1 MSVVLERR
9 EPDPQPTTHSLRDR
23 ARTPP
28 RLQFV
33 TNGSEEARNGTRS
46 RRSSRSSESPRSEL
60 SSAGDAAT
68 HKGDVGVAPAD
79 RAAEHAICRGRLV
92 GWLFRPLLS
101 DAFAMASLT
110 RALSILGLGGKEQA
124 GVLVRDMAAWFLA
137 LPVGRA
143 ADITVGREAQNCPVL
158 RWLKG
163 IIILVS
169 SSSSSSS
176 APLAAWDSTSTGP
189 QRGKELENEK
199 STLAKNGRTFDLFGD
214 PLDEDAG
221 SDGEGSTSDGS
232 GGGSTGVAE
241 NASVRPNAAGS
252 DERRDEQE
260 AGSDGE
266 NFEADAEEVLRPMYE
281 ACAASERLE
290 NASMLSVVVAEALT
304 ACREKLEESSLGEV
318 ALGGE
323 EAWATL
329 ARRLRLCL
337 FVDHRLHWGMRVEL
351 RWECA
356 RGAEIPKFIEAVED
370 VARFLRHG
378 RGHEVFSIFWS
389 TFKKTGPDC
398 FDVADRS
405 EMKFIESVLVKLVLI
420 QVYTICLLLYQL
432 ATPLTK
438 IKRPQRSGGGG
449 SIHERCFFRLCL
461 CGGGILMTC
470 RAILLDI
477 VSCVLR

>member
-1 MSVVLERR
+1 MSVVLEGRQ
-9 EPDPQPTTHSLRDR
+9 PDPRPTTHALNDR
-23 ARTPP
+23 GRTPP

-33 TNGSEEARNGTRS
+33 TNAEERSGSEEVRSSARS

-68 HKGDVGVAPAD
+68 HKGDVGGAPAD
-79 RAAEHAICRGRLV
+79 RAARHAVSRERLV

-110 RALSILGLGGKEQA
+110 QALSILGLGGKEQA
-124 GVLVRDMAAWFLA
+124 GILVRDMAAWFLA

-163 IIILVS
+163 IILLVS

-176 APLAAWDSTSTGP
+176 APVGGWDSTSAGSE
-189 QRGKELENEK
+189 RAKEVENEN
-199 STLAKNGRTFDLFGD
+199 SALGNNVRTFDLFGD
-214 PLDEDAG
+214 PIDEDAG

-232 GGGSTGVAE
+232 GDGSAGVAG
-241 NASVRPNAAGS
+241 NVSARASAAGS
-252 DERRDEQE
+252 DDGQRYEQE
-260 AGSDGE
+260 AGSDRDSLQ
-266 NFEADAEEVLRPMYE
+266 ADAEEVLRPMYE

-290 NASMLSVVVAEALT
+290 NAAMLSVVVAEALA

-337 FVDHRLHWGMRVEL
+337 FVDHRLHWGMRAEL
-351 RWECA
+351 RWGCCA
-356 RGAEIPKFIEAVED
+356 WAGVYRGFIEAVGD
-370 VARFLRHG
+370 VCKVSALW
-378 RGHEVFSIFWS
+378 V
-389 TFKKTGPDC
+389 
-398 FDVADRS
+398 
-405 EMKFIESVLVKLVLI
+405 
-420 QVYTICLLLYQL
+420 
-432 ATPLTK
+432 
-438 IKRPQRSGGGG
+438 G
-449 SIHERCFFRLCL
+449 S
-461 CGGGILMTC
+461 
-470 RAILLDI
+470 
-477 VSCVLR
+477 